1 MSQQSQSHVLFYS
14 NRCQHSQQFVQQLKQ
29 AGMADRVTQV
39 CIDHTPRH
47 RIPGTVKSV
56 PTLVIAGSLT
66 PLVGDQAFL
75 WLQEEARQEQ
85 ERRKQQAQQY
95 ASMGGGTGGQG
106 QPGPGGGS
114 GGPEAWHGAEMGG
127 GSYSD
132 AYSFIGAD
140 TSAQGSGSSI
150 PKSFAFLGGGGGG
163 SSPQAP
169 AVDVKQPFPQMQS
182 TTPDHGQRQRGG
194 QPQQYGQQPPTMAGL
209 PSGYGSMPPNASMAP
224 PTSTPGGD
232 ELSQR
237 MEQMRMARDQ
247 DVPHP
252 MQRMA

>member
-1 MSQQSQSHVLFYS
+1 
-14 NRCQHSQQFVQQLKQ
+14 
-29 AGMADRVTQV
+29 MA
-39 CIDHTPRH
+39 
-47 RIPGTVKSV
+47 PG
-56 PTLVIAGSLT
+56 L
-66 PLVGDQAFL
+66 
-75 WLQEEARQEQ
+75 
-85 ERRKQQAQQY
+85 
-95 ASMGGGTGGQG
+95 
-106 QPGPGGGS
+106 PGRGRGPPGGG

-150 PKSFAFLGGGGGG
+150 PKSFAFLGGGVP
-163 SSPQAP
+163 SQQAP

-194 QPQQYGQQPPTMAGL
+194 QPQQYGQQPPTTAGL

-247 DVPHP
+247 DVPHA